1 MTEHEPDLSPASE
14 RLAGTSVSGLPTPN
28 RGEPELMVV
37 ADPDAAA
44 REAAERIAAA
54 LIAAVARRGR
64 ADFCTTGGSTPIPIY
79 RLLSESPLC
88 DRIPWQQVHVW
99 WGDDRY
105 VPRGH
110 PESNVTALD
119 DVLLGGGADEHGGA
133 GGRGSAPLPM
143 GNVHPFPTDRA
154 IAENRDNGWCATRY
168 AEEMA
173 RHLPL
178 ADGNWPVFDL
188 ILVGVGDDGHLLSVF
203 PDSPALDRMEW
214 AMGIPAPSHIGPHLP
229 RVTVNP
235 RLLEAAPVLVVTW
248 GASKAEALGHVFG
261 EVRDDRRWPVQRTRR
276 PGAAWIV
283 DEAAAAR
290 IPVPI
295 PRMFG

>member
-1 MTEHEPDLSPASE
+1 MTEHEPDLSMAPE
-14 RLAGTSVSGLPTPN
+14 RLAGTSVSGLPAPN
-28 RGEPELMVV
+28 RGEPDLLVM
-37 ADPDAAA
+37 ADADAAA

-54 LIAAVARRGR
+54 LVAAVERRGR

-79 RLLSESPLC
+79 RLLSQLPLC
-88 DRIPWQQVHVW
+88 ERIPWQQVHVW

-105 VPRGH
+105 VPRSH
-110 PESNVTALD
+110 PESNVTSLD
-119 DVLLGGGADEHGGA
+119 DVLLGGGEGEH
-133 GGRGSAPLPM
+133 GSAPLPTA
-143 GNVHPFPTDRA
+143 NIHVFPTDRA
-154 IAENRDNGWCATRY
+154 IADYHDSAWCAARY

-173 RHLPL
+173 RQLPL
-178 ADGNWPVFDL
+178 TDGNWPVFDL
-188 ILVGVGDDGHLLSVF
+188 ILVGVGDDGHVLSVF
-203 PDSPALDRMEW
+203 PDSPALDRMDW
-214 AMGIPAPSHIGPHLP
+214 AMGVPAPTHIGPHLP

-248 GASKAEALGHVFG
+248 GKNKADALGHVFG

-290 IPVPI
+290 IPATL
-295 PRMFG
+295 RG